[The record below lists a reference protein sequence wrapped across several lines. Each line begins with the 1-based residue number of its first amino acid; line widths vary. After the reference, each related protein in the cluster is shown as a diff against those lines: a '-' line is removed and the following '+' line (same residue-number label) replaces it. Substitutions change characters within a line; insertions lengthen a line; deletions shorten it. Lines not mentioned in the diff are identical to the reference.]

1 MRKNVPDDQY
11 IIMNNSYE
19 IMDIEAGLDILNR
32 DEKMR
37 VLISKFGRP
46 NFNLRQ
52 DYFQSLL
59 RSIVFQQ
66 LSGKSAK
73 AIYERFVNLIPETS
87 NLSPKEVLKLDK
99 DEMRNTGLSFQK
111 IDYIRNL
118 ANYFEDNSFQ
128 KKDVERMTDEE
139 ISNELTQIK
148 GIGQWTVDMFLMFT
162 LNRADILPYTDLGIQ
177 KGFKIILN
185 MKNLPSKKKMETCS
199 KKWRPYRTIACWYL
213 WRTVDDA
220 FAW

>member
-1 MRKNVPDDQY
+1 MYP
-11 IIMNNSYE
+11 
-19 IMDIEAGLDILNR
+19 GLDLLNR

-37 VLISKFGRP
+37 VLIRKFGWP
-46 NFNLRQ
+46 DFDPKQ

-87 NLSPKEVLKLDK
+87 NLSPKEVIKLDK

-148 GIGQWTVDMFLMFT
+148 GIGQWTDRKSV
-162 LNRADILPYTDLGIQ
+162 
-177 KGFKIILN
+177 
-185 MKNLPSKKKMETCS
+185 
-199 KKWRPYRTIACWYL
+199 
-213 WRTVDDA
+213 V
-220 FAW
+220 

>member
-1 MRKNVPDDQY
+1 MKDFCE
-11 IIMNNSYE
+11 IMNIY
-19 IMDIEAGLDILNR
+19 AGLDLLNR

-37 VLISKFGRP
+37 VLIKKFGWP
-46 NFNLRQ
+46 DFDPKQ

-66 LSGKSAK
+66 LSGKA
-73 AIYERFVNLIPETS
+73 ANTIYERFINLIPKTVT
-87 NLSPKEVLKLDK
+87 LSPKEVLKLDK
-99 DEMRNTGLSFQK
+99 DEMRKTGLSFQK
-111 IDYIRNL
+111 INYLRNL
-118 ANYFEDNSFQ
+118 AYFFENNSFQ

-177 KGFKIILN
+177 KGFKKIFN
-185 MKNLPSKKKMETCS
+185 MNNLPSKKEMETHS
-199 KKWRPYRTIACWYL
+199 KIWRPYRTIACWYL